1 MKSWFSESNRKIV
14 IGIVAY
20 AVFSLILAYSIPEVS
35 IYSWVTGHLL
45 GLFAVLFHLLSSSYS
60 GKKSGKKFLK
70 TYFWSLFLRFLVVC
84 ILFALIII
92 WTNIEE
98 ISFTFSFVISYLY
111 HSVIEVVLLNKKLSD

>member
-1 MKSWFSESNRKIV
+1 VGNRPSSWPVCCTIPSVELKLFREKEREKI
-14 IGIVAY
+14 
-20 AVFSLILAYSIPEVS
+20 
-35 IYSWVTGHLL
+35 